1 MLSIK
6 LNVKVSQ
13 VSVLH
18 NARMQVQGCNKIFG
32 CEVVTDEKYRVLEKV
47 IFLYWVGIPVLP
59 HQLHT
64 KCAIQCSLAGTLS
77 SNDQPH
83 CFHRGA

>member
-47 IFLYWVGIPVLP
+47 IFLY
-59 HQLHT
+59 
-64 KCAIQCSLAGTLS
+64 
-77 SNDQPH
+77 
-83 CFHRGA
+83 